1 MVAALQKTALLMF
14 LLSMPLSSSVI
25 NALIELLIVLIITFL
40 SSIAHRK
47 DEEEPLGNVYLM
59 TDSVYRQVVDV

>member
-1 MVAALQKTALLMF
+1 MF

-40 SSIAHRK
+40 SSIVHRK